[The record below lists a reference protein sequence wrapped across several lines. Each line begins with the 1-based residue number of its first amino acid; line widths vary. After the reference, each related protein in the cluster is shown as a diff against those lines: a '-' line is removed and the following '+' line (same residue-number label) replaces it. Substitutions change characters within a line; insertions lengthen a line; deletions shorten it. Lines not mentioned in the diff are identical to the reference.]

1 MAETAATTDVSKFS
15 SIISKH
21 GLASP
26 NKFEVNFSS
35 IPVLSTAADHS
46 SQLNIMCD
54 QCSLAGRDVQAVLDL
69 QYGVRRQVVYNAPA
83 YTPLSL
89 SFLCTDNMNE
99 KRILDVWNN
108 KCVSVTGGY
117 HVEYYDNYVGHLD
130 VYVLDRSGKKRTY
143 HMHYH
148 EVYPKTVTAVELNHG
163 TTNAT
168 MRVTAEIQYA
178 FWTTSDIHLGNTR
191 KTGDTAHGANK
202 NKTTISQNLSGRSSR

>member
-1 MAETAATTDVSKFS
+1 MATETTASFDVSKFS
-15 SIISKH
+15 SSIAKT

-26 NKFEVNFSS
+26 NKFEVIFTK
-35 IPVLSTAADHS
+35 IPGLESGGKT
-46 SQLNIMCD
+46 QLNLMCD
-54 QCSLAGRDVQAVLDL
+54 QCSLAGRDVQAMLDL
-69 QYGVRRQVVYNAPA
+69 QYGVRRQVVYNAPQ

-108 KCVSVTGGY
+108 KCVNTTGGFN
-117 HVEYYDNYVGHLD
+117 VAYYNDYIGHLD
-130 VYVLDRSGKKRTY
+130 VYVLDRSGKNRTY

-148 EVYPKTVTAVELNHG
+148 EVYPKTVTAVEMNHG

-178 FWTTSDIHLGNTR
+178 YWSTSDIHAPGGTHRN
-191 KTGDTAHGANK
+191 
-202 NKTTISQNLSGRSSR
+202 

>member
-54 QCSLAGRDVQAVLDL
+54 QCSLAGRNVEAVLDL
-69 QYGVRRQVVYNAPA
+69 QYGIRRQVVYNAPQ

-89 SFLCTDNMNE
+89 SFLCSEEMHE
-99 KRILDVWNN
+99 KRILDQWNN
-108 KCVSVTGGY
+108 ICVPVSGKNGF
-117 HVEYYDNYVGHLD
+117 HVAYYDYYVGELEIF
-130 VYVLDRSGKKRTY
+130 VLDRSAKTRTY
-143 HMHYH
+143 KMKYH

-168 MRVTAEIQYA
+168 LRVTAEIQYA
-178 FWTTSDIHLGNTR
+178 YWTT
-191 KTGDTAHGANK
+191 DTVFE
-202 NKTTISQNLSGRSSR
+202 

>member
-1 MAETAATTDVSKFS
+1 MANAQYNVGDFS
-15 SIISKH
+15 SKISAN

-26 NKFEVNFSS
+26 NKFEVIFSR
-35 IPVLSTAADHS
+35 IPIAIQGVDAITQLS
-46 SQLNIMCD
+46 LMCD
-54 QCSLAGRDVQAVLDL
+54 QVSLAGRDVQAVLDL

-168 MRVTAEIQYA
+168 LRVTAEIQYA

-191 KTGDTAHGANK
+191 KSGDTTHGTK
-202 NKTTISQNLSGRSSR
+202 NPPAITTFSPSD

>member
-1 MAETAATTDVSKFS
+1 MANAQFSVGDFS
-15 SIISKH
+15 SKISAN

-26 NKFEVNFSS
+26 NKFEVIFSR
-35 IPVLSTAADHS
+35 IPITVDGVDTTKQLS
-46 SQLNIMCD
+46 LMCD

-99 KRILDVWNN
+99 KRILDKWNN

-117 HVEYYDNYVGHLD
+117 HVEYYDKYVGHLD
-130 VYVLDRSGKKRTY
+130 IYVLDRSGKNRTY

-168 MRVTAEIQYA
+168 LRVTAEIQYA
-178 FWTTSDIHLGNTR
+178 FWTTSDIHLGSTR
-191 KTGDTAHGANK
+191 KSGDTTHNTNNTPAI
-202 NKTTISQNLSGRSSR
+202 TTGSPHDNTG